1 MKKEKNYNL
10 TADILENDKNYIISN
25 WLLNVRAEIPIA
37 QNKTD
42 AEVVDH
48 LGSFINILISALR
61 TNQAVELMNSNRELS
76 KFHGFQRSQFPDYTL
91 EQILQE
97 YHILRETLFDYLI
110 TENSNGLTEI
120 DRKILHSFID
130 NGIHASINEFVHMQ
144 LEARGILVEEKYRGQ
159 IINEQEKVNIST
171 IELQKSLKTLSIINR
186 VGQNLTSKLDLDK
199 IIQSVTD
206 AARDITGAEFGA
218 FFYASRDEKGE
229 KVLCYTFSDPSRVI
243 IDNYLDAKSI
253 ESFHPTFAGFGT
265 IRTDDISVDPRFG
278 KNLSFYG
285 LPRNISAT
293 KSYLGVSVVSRNGE
307 VLGGLFLGHKDSGIF
322 TKQDEEIVEG
332 LAAQAAIAMEN
343 GKLYLKLQD
352 SLKDRDTFLS
362 IASHELKTPL
372 TSLTLQSQM
381 RRRQLAKGDTDAF
394 QIDNLK
400 KMFESDI
407 KQLTSLNRLIDDML
421 DISRMRTGRL
431 ELNKEIFDLNNLVHE
446 IVERFQSQIEEACD
460 KFTFDSQEVCLIEA
474 DPYRIE
480 QVIVNLLTNAM
491 KYGKGKP
498 LEIKVFSDHLKEKAF
513 LCVSDN
519 GMGVSEVDQERIFSR
534 FERAVSP
541 NEVSGLGLGLA
552 IVKDIVEAHH
562 GEIHLESE
570 VGVGST
576 FTIALKL
583 IRAN

>member
-218 FFYASRDEKGE
+218 FFYASRDEKRE

-394 QIDNLK
+394 QIDKLK

>member
-218 FFYASRDEKGE
+218 FFYASRDEKRE